1 MKKRI
6 QFMARLKSEHDR
18 DRLKAQA
25 ERAGID
31 QTDYLSFLLD
41 LGETKN
47 GGGDVALEAYRAKF
61 VRAPKPDEVS
71 Q

>member
-25 ERAGID
+25 ECAGLD

-41 LGETKN
+41 LGEAKR
-47 GGGDVALEAYRAKF
+47 GGEDVALEAYRSRF
-61 VRAPKPDEVS
+61 IRAPRTDEV
-71 Q
+71 QP